1 MSNDRRCLEVW
12 PTVEKTVKKK
22 NVYYF
27 INSDTGKYETPRDTD
42 MFIDPQSNVEMNYCL
57 EFTEMVSFP
66 PTHANSTVLTEQTHS
81 MINRCNMFL
90 NEIGLEPE
98 VSIKKAIQK
107 ANKQL
112 GLTDKGT
119 IQKQIVAIEAE
130 MV

>member
-12 PTVEKTVKKK
+12 PTVEKK

-27 INSDTGKYETPRDTD
+27 RNSVTGKYETPRDTD